1 MLKKR
6 KFKKLMKE
14 LEVITR
20 KEQLEKDIKEKEQE
34 VKEVLEK
41 TDNFKLLR
49 QKDIELDILTT
60 EQRILIL
67 QEKLERLH
75 KAKANQKG

>member
-1 MLKKR
+1 MGYRKIYNAKIKAKK
-6 KFKKLMKE
+6 
-14 LEVITR
+14 
-20 KEQLEKDIKEKEQE
+20 QE
-34 VKEVLEK
+34 VQEVLEN

-49 QKDIELDILTT
+49 QKDIELDILIT

-75 KAKANQKG
+75 KAKTNQLD